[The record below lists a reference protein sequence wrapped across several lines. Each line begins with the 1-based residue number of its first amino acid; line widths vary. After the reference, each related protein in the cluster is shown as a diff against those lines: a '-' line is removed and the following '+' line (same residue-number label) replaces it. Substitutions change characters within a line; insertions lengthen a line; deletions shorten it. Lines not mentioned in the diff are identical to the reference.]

1 MIKIPIKVGEEVR
14 GFVNLKQ
21 SEMEMFAKDLII
33 FTMSGTK
40 NVIKNKIETAE
51 FSLVS
56 KASQKMSFEENRF
69 ELGIKLVKEN
79 RLNKAIVQKAI
90 RKAEEKYS
98 IQIKEGEYVQGTEI
112 TLLELLQEMGL
123 KDKPDMKDWNNP
135 RCRTKILNT
144 PSKRLEE

>member
-1 MIKIPIKVGEEVR
+1 
-14 GFVNLKQ
+14 
-21 SEMEMFAKDLII
+21 
-33 FTMSGTK
+33 
-40 NVIKNKIETAE
+40 
-51 FSLVS
+51 
-56 KASQKMSFEENRF
+56 MSFEKGKIRDAMDKAYDKVCPPSGFCDCAEEAISSFREEFLKELGLEEDRF

-98 IQIKEGEYVQGTEI
+98 IQIKEGEYVQGIEI